1 MDRDFDREPV
11 PTRTANAIL
20 ATGLPEAGE
29 AIGRA
34 VGGFF
39 AALRPEKKIDRSDIE
54 KLKEENKKLKEANEE
69 AQKAAMYS
77 SSLKSKH

>member
-1 MDRDFDREPV
+1 MDRDFDQEPV
-11 PTRTANAIL
+11 STRTANV
-20 ATGLPEAGE
+20 TGLPEAGE

-39 AALRPEKKIDRSDIE
+39 ATLRPEKKTDKSDIE

-69 AQKAAMYS
+69 ARKAAMYS
-77 SSLKSKH
+77 SSLKPKQ